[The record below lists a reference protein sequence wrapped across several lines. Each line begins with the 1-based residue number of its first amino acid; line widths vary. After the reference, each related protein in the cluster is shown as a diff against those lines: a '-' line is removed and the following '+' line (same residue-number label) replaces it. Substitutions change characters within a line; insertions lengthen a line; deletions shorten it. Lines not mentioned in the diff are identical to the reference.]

1 MKNLILLLFVFSI
14 SYAHAQM
21 IEYRTLND
29 QPVFPKYSLN
39 LDLMNMDVNAG
50 NFDNLSLNAG
60 LWGYASIAGGL
71 EAQFTVR
78 QSYLQLARLVNKQY
92 VGNTEVNLGA
102 AFFFK
107 KFNRNENVR
116 VILKQKTFGDGSTLT
131 TSIRVPATV
140 SYKLGVQGGVHFR
153 SSPFES
159 EVGDL
164 NMTNT
169 GIYAGVVLRRS
180 NSLKIELAKSGKTA
194 INSANY
200 DFFADALILPFNTF
214 KYTKDK
220 TFVSAADRK
229 DISQFPVG
237 FRAGCRLYQADVKAN
252 TGKRFGLCYT
262 SSLGYKPYQGFFL
275 EFGLGIT
282 LLKK

>member
-50 NFDNLSLNAG
+50 NFDNLSINVG

-71 EAQFTVR
+71 EAQFTIR

-102 AFFFK
+102 AFFLK

-131 TSIRVPATV
+131 TSIKVPATIA
-140 SYKLGVQGGVHFR
+140 YKLGVQGGVHFR
-153 SSPFES
+153 SSPYGA

-169 GIYAGVVLRRS
+169 GIYAGAVLRRS
-180 NSLKIELAKSGKTA
+180 NSVKIQLAKNNNTIS
-194 INSANY
+194 NSANY

-214 KYTKDK
+214 KYSDNRTSITD
-220 TFVSAADRK
+220 ADR
-229 DISQFPVG
+229 DIIKAFPIG

-252 TGKRFGLCYT
+252 TGRRLGICYT
-262 SSLGYKPYQGFFL
+262 SSFGHKPYQGWFL

>member
-1 MKNLILLLFVFSI
+1 MV
-14 SYAHAQM
+14 
-21 IEYRTLND
+21 EYRTLND

-39 LDLMNMDVNAG
+39 LDLMNMDVNTG
-50 NFDNLSLNAG
+50 NFDNLSLNVG
-60 LWGYASIAGGL
+60 LWGYTSIAGGL

-102 AFFFK
+102 AFFLK
-107 KFNRNENVR
+107 KFSRSENVR
-116 VILKQKTFGDGSTLT
+116 VILKQKTFVDGSSLT

-153 SSPFES
+153 SSPFGS

-169 GIYAGVVLRRS
+169 GIYVGAVLRRS
-180 NSLKIELAKSGKTA
+180 NSVKIQLAKNGNN
-194 INSANY
+194 IVNSANF

-214 KYTKDK
+214 KYSDNK
-220 TFVSAADRK
+220 TAITDVDR
-229 DISQFPVG
+229 DIIRKFPIG
-237 FRAGCRLYQADVKAN
+237 FRTGCRLYQGDVRAN
-252 TGKRFGLCYT
+252 TGKRFGICYT
-262 SSLGYKPYQGFFL
+262 ASLGHKPYQGWFL

>member
-1 MKNLILLLFVFSI
+1 MKSLSILLLFVCSM
-14 SYAHAQM
+14 SYAQTV
-21 IEYRTLND
+21 EYTTIHN
-29 QPVFPKYSLN
+29 QPAFPKYSLN
-39 LDLMNMDVNAG
+39 LDLMNMDVNTG

-102 AFFFK
+102 AFFLK
-107 KFNRNENVR
+107 KFSRSENVR
-116 VILKQKTFGDGSTLT
+116 VILNQKTLGDGATLT

-140 SYKLGVQGGVHFR
+140 SYKLGVQGGFHFR
-153 SSPFES
+153 SSPFGS

-169 GIYAGVVLRRS
+169 GIYAGAVLRRS
-180 NSLKIELAKSGKTA
+180 NSVKIQLAKSGNTIA
-194 INSANY
+194 NSANY

-214 KYTKDK
+214 KYSDNK
-220 TFVSAADRK
+220 TAIIDADR
-229 DISQFPVG
+229 DIIRKFPIG
-237 FRAGCRLYQADVKAN
+237 FRTGCRLYQGDVKAN
-252 TGKRFGLCYT
+252 TGKRFGICYT
-262 SSLGYKPYQGFFL
+262 ASLGHKPYQGWFL